1 MNKPKTP
8 ENDSHWCTGNDM
20 CPICRDL
27 GYISNKADAGSS
39 MKPTENVIYR
49 CSKNCRSFPFFL
61 NKQPHGLSALFDDKG
76 NLETPFTP
84 CHGELIPYIPQS
96 NYLELEE
103 KLKYVVDLNQYN
115 GACIEIA
122 NLRGDLFLAK
132 EALEYAIGELDY
144 NNTHIDDR
152 ILAKINNLI
161 GKKREFQS
169 IVVVGKSDE
178 DFESTFNL
186 SEVINT
192 ISIEVSVDEHSKLV
206 DDDSIFSLLIEKI
219 S

>member
-84 CHGELIPYIPQS
+84 CHGELIPYIPQA

-103 KLKYVVDLNQYN
+103 KLKIQKNVSEELAKNELNLVLKLNAIKQILEH
-115 GACIEIA
+115 ACERIEKVTPNKPVTATTYI
-122 NLRGDLFLAK
+122 LIK
-132 EALEYAIGELDY
+132 EAL
-144 NNTHIDDR
+144 
-152 ILAKINNLI
+152 
-161 GKKREFQS
+161 
-169 IVVVGKSDE
+169 
-178 DFESTFNL
+178 
-186 SEVINT
+186 
-192 ISIEVSVDEHSKLV
+192 SKLQTK
-206 DDDSIFSLLIEKI
+206 EGE
-219 S
+219 